1 MKNTNCNCDIQTQY
15 ECGGLGANQES
26 FCTFCNCYCP
36 CKTITIPWFSR
47 HNLTNGQI
55 ATLKSYYGENITVE
69 KHDLIFTDQIITQI
83 QEITDNKVIS
93 VVAPLHYGLILLRA
107 GYTLIDFINIPSA
120 RQNGVFICKG
130 MNIHTLNETISISCP
145 LSIEEQEES
154 SLSPTLR

>member
-1 MKNTNCNCDIQTQY
+1 MKKTQKI
-15 ECGGLGANQES
+15 
-26 FCTFCNCYCP
+26 F
-36 CKTITIPWFSR
+36 WFSR
-47 HNLTNGQI
+47 HDLTNGQI
-55 ATLKSYYGENITVE
+55 ATLKQYYGDDITVE
-69 KHDLIFTDQIITQI
+69 KHNIVFNDNIVDQIT
-83 QEITDNKVIS
+83 EITDQKVIS